1 MRSLARESVFKYI
14 FSRLFNQGDEGL
26 FDVLCNKLN
35 QSDKDFASQLLMLI
49 DNSYDEYISKIENL
63 AVGYKINRIHATD
76 RCALLIG
83 FAELDNFPDTP
94 TAVIINESVN
104 LASKYSTENST
115 DFVNGMLA
123 EYSKER

>member
-14 FSRLFNQGDEGL
+14 FSRLFNPGDEGL
-26 FDVLCNKLN
+26 FDVLCDKLN
-35 QSDKDFASQLLMLI
+35 QSDKDFANELLGFV
-49 DNSYDEYISKIENL
+49 DKNFDEYLSKIDSL
-63 AVGYKINRIHATD
+63 SIGYKINRIHAAD
-76 RCALLIG
+76 KCALLIG
-83 FAELDNFPDTP
+83 FSELDNYPNTP
-94 TAVIINESVN
+94 TAVIIDEAVN